1 LEGELYVSTNLAP
14 ASRPAPGRRLPMGRR
29 GEVAMEVARVGF
41 ITTTIYGVID
51 RIVKGTTIDNSD
63 E

>member
-1 LEGELYVSTNLAP
+1 
-14 ASRPAPGRRLPMGRR
+14 MGRR

-51 RIVKGTTIDNSD
+51 RIVKGATIDNSD